1 MSKAAELAKFIAD
14 GTLGSDVT
22 AIKHSGGTSALT
34 IDSSG
39 RTLFPSRPAFSA
51 TRDAGDVAVGDI
63 IVFDDARTNIG
74 NHYDT
79 SNGRFTAPIAGTYA
93 FFCYAMSD
101 AAPNDVNITL
111 QFQKNGSNI
120 GDSSALARGS
130 SDISLG
136 IHVGG
141 QIIITLAVG
150 DYIDVKNA
158 SGTGGVIYATGNAHN
173 EFSGFLIG

>member
-51 TRDAGDVAVGDI
+51 TRDAGDVAVGSVVI
-63 IVFDDARTNIG
+63 FDDVRTNIG
-74 NHYDT
+74 NHYDA

-93 FFCYAMSD
+93 FFVYGMSGN
-101 AAPNDVNITL
+101 APNDVNMAL
-111 QFQKNGSNI
+111 KFQHLNRI
-120 GDSSALARGS
+120 
-130 SDISLG
+130 
-136 IHVGG
+136 
-141 QIIITLAVG
+141 
-150 DYIDVKNA
+150 
-158 SGTGGVIYATGNAHN
+158 
-173 EFSGFLIG
+173 

>member
-14 GTLGSDVT
+14 GTLGADVT

-51 TRDAGDVAVGDI
+51 TRDAGDVAVGSVVI
-63 IVFDDARTNIG
+63 FDDVRTNIG
-74 NHYDT
+74 NHYDA

-93 FFCYAMSD
+93 FFVYGMSGN
-101 AAPNDVNITL
+101 APNDVNMAL
-111 QFQKNGSNI
+111 KFQKNGSDN
-120 GDSSALARGS
+120 GDSTPLGRGS

-136 IHVGG
+136 IQVGG
-141 QIIITLAVG
+141 QIIITLAAS
-150 DYIDVKNA
+150 DYVDVLQNG
-158 SGTGGVIYATGNAHN
+158 GTGITMYATGNAHN